1 MIERMARVNPL
12 TFHPAGTTFE
22 DPALTVRAGSAEITL
37 PVSGLVDLATEQ
49 KRLTREL
56 ADAQGTLGR
65 AEELLAN
72 ENFMARAPE
81 AVILKEKQRAKEA
94 RNRVDQVKER
104 MEALK
109 G

>member
-1 MIERMARVNPL
+1 MARVRPL
-12 TFHPAGTTFE
+12 TFHPSDTTFE
-22 DPALTVRAGSAEITL
+22 DPALTVRASGAEVTL
-37 PVSGLVDLATEQ
+37 PVSGLVDLATEE
-49 KRLTREL
+49 KRLAREL
-56 ADAQGTLGR
+56 AEAQETLGR

-81 AVILKEKQRAKEA
+81 AVILKEKQRAEAA
-94 RNRVDQVKER
+94 RNRVGQVKER